1 MIRSFRSKETARIW
15 EESWARGIPRDIQQ
29 RALLKLQMLNAA
41 SGLRDLTIPS
51 SNRLEPLKG
60 DRRGQWSIRVNDRWR
75 ICFRWAAPDA
85 YDVEL
90 VDYHD

>member
-15 EESWARGIPRDIQQ
+15 EASWARGIPRDIQQ